1 MLRLV
6 LLSET
11 FIKTFF
17 DKARMSLYTN
27 TLVDIDNEH
36 SVVIDI
42 RNLCTIRK
50 ALDGKVSNKEKRITL
65 TRKADDKEK

>member
-42 RNLCTIRK
+42 RNLCTIK